1 MHPFQ
6 SEILA
11 RTELD
16 ARWREAEQR
25 RSVAPTAASWSI
37 GVGTLLVAVGDG
49 IHRAGQRLQRAGR
62 TESPCTTTP
71 CLDLG

>member
-16 ARWREAEQR
+16 ARWREVEHR
-25 RSVAPTAASWSI
+25 RLAAPTAATWSI

-62 TESPCTTTP
+62 SESSCTTP
-71 CLDLG
+71 CLDLP